1 MPKWWQHSTPHSS
14 AKKLAKKSTKKAVK
28 QPTQPSSNPH
38 EQVSEPF
45 TFIHQGTVIVGNVQ
59 VPGRARIHGEVHGNV
74 NVQGLL
80 EIAASAV
87 VDGHYICA
95 ENIKILGQ
103 VHADVWAKGS
113 VEIWRGARLTGNL
126 YAAQLDI
133 EQGATF
139 IGSSD
144 MRPAGYEDMP
154 KAFYAYLGVPDQTN
168 DEPENWD
175 DVWLEPAT
183 PADITPAEVTPAEV
197 TMSKPDDG
205 QTKQPAQASART
217 DTSKDS

>member
-1 MPKWWQHSTPHSS
+1 MPKWWQRSTSQSSTKKS
-14 AKKLAKKSTKKAVK
+14 AKKAAKQATKL
-28 QPTQPSSNPH
+28 QGNPRG
-38 EQVSEPF
+38 QVSEPF

-87 VDGHYICA
+87 IDGHYICA

-103 VHADVWAKGS
+103 VRADVWAKGN
-113 VEIWRGARLTGNL
+113 VEIWRGASLTGNL

-144 MRPAGYEDMP
+144 MRPEGYEAMP
-154 KAFYAYLGVPDQTN
+154 KAFYGYLGAPEDAN
-168 DEPENWD
+168 DEENWD

-183 PADITPAEVTPAEV
+183 PAEITIAPSEVDPPASQSGKS
-197 TMSKPDDG
+197 SK
-205 QTKQPAQASART
+205 ASARNDHPK
-217 DTSKDS
+217 DT

>member
-1 MPKWWQHSTPHSS
+1 MPTWWQRST
-14 AKKLAKKSTKKAVK
+14 AKSSTKKTKKPAK
-28 QPTQPSSNPH
+28 QRVQQRG
-38 EQVSEPF
+38 QVSEPF

-74 NVQGLL
+74 NVLGLL

-103 VHADVWAKGS
+103 VRADVWAKGS
-113 VEIWRGARLTGNL
+113 VEIWRGASLTGDL

-154 KAFYAYLGVPDQTN
+154 KAFHAYLGAPEEAS

-183 PADITPAEVTPAEV
+183 PAEITVAKPEDDTPTNRSVNASV
-197 TMSKPDDG
+197 DASVN
-205 QTKQPAQASART
+205 ASARA
-217 DTSKDS
+217 DTTEDA

>member
-1 MPKWWQHSTPHSS
+1 MPTWWQRST
-14 AKKLAKKSTKKAVK
+14 AKSSTKKTKKPAK
-28 QPTQPSSNPH
+28 QRAQQRG
-38 EQVSEPF
+38 QVSEPF

-74 NVQGLL
+74 NVLGLL

-103 VHADVWAKGS
+103 VRADVWAKGS
-113 VEIWRGARLTGNL
+113 VEIWRGASLTGDL

-154 KAFYAYLGVPDQTN
+154 KAFHAYLGAPEEAS

-183 PADITPAEVTPAEV
+183 PAEIAVAKPEDDTPTNRSVNASVNASV
-197 TMSKPDDG
+197 DASVN
-205 QTKQPAQASART
+205 ASARA
-217 DTSKDS
+217 DTTEDA

>member
-1 MPKWWQHSTPHSS
+1 MPKWWQRSMSKSS
-14 AKKLAKKSTKKAVK
+14 AKKSAKKAGK
-28 QPTQPSSNPH
+28 QSINKPTQSRDKPRG
-38 EQVSEPF
+38 QVSEPF

-74 NVQGLL
+74 NVLGLL

-87 VDGHYICA
+87 VDGQYICA

-103 VHADVWAKGS
+103 VRADVWAKGS
-113 VEIWRGARLTGNL
+113 VEIWRGASLTGDL

-154 KAFYAYLGVPDQTN
+154 KAFYAYLGAPAEAS
-168 DEPENWD
+168 DEQENWGD
-175 DVWLEPAT
+175 MWLEPAT
-183 PADITPAEVTPAEV
+183 PADITPADI
-197 TMSKPDDG
+197 TMSTPDDG
-205 QTKQPAQASART
+205 QTNQTVQASARK
-217 DTSKDS
+217 DTPKDV

>member
-1 MPKWWQHSTPHSS
+1 MPKWWQRFTSS
-14 AKKLAKKSTKKAVK
+14 HTKKPAK
-28 QPTQPSSNPH
+28 QAAKQALQTAAKQRG
-38 EQVSEPF
+38 QVSEPF

-80 EIAASAV
+80 EIAASATI
-87 VDGHYICA
+87 DGHYIYA

-103 VHADVWAKGS
+103 VHADVWVTGNA
-113 VEIWRGARLTGNL
+113 EIWRGGSLTGNL

-144 MRPAGYEDMP
+144 MRPAGYDDMP
-154 KAFYAYLGVPDQTN
+154 PAFYAHLGTPEDASQEDQE
-168 DEPENWD
+168 DWHD
-175 DVWLEPAT
+175 MWLEPAT
-183 PADITPAEVTPAEV
+183 PADITVAAADVAARAAQTRQQANTP
-197 TMSKPDDG
+197 TQHPDD
-205 QTKQPAQASART
+205 PAK
-217 DTSKDS
+217 DT

>member
-1 MPKWWQHSTPHSS
+1 MPKWWQRSTSQSS
-14 AKKLAKKSTKKAVK
+14 TKEWAKKAAKQATKL
-28 QPTQPSSNPH
+28 QGNPRG
-38 EQVSEPF
+38 QVSEPF

-87 VDGHYICA
+87 IDGHYICA

-103 VHADVWAKGS
+103 VRADVWAKGS
-113 VEIWRGARLTGNL
+113 VEIWRGASLTGNL

-144 MRPAGYEDMP
+144 MRPEGYEEMP
-154 KAFYAYLGVPDQTN
+154 KAFHAYLGAPEEAS
-168 DEPENWD
+168 DEEENWD

-183 PADITPAEVTPAEV
+183 PTEITVT
-197 TMSKPDDG
+197 KPEGDTSTN
-205 QTKQPAQASART
+205 QSVKASARDKPK
-217 DTSKDS
+217 DT

>member
-1 MPKWWQHSTPHSS
+1 MPKWWQRSKPNSLVKSS
-14 AKKLAKKSTKKAVK
+14 ATQTKKSAK
-28 QPTQPSSNPH
+28 QPTKQPAKQQGKQQGKQRG
-38 EQVSEPF
+38 QVSEPF

-95 ENIKILGQ
+95 DNIKILGQ
-103 VHADVWAKGS
+103 VRADVWAKGS
-113 VEIWRGARLTGNL
+113 VEIWRGASLTGDL

-144 MRPAGYEDMP
+144 MRPGGYEEMP
-154 KAFYAYLGVPDQTN
+154 KAFYAYLGAPEDAN
-168 DEPENWD
+168 DETENWD

-183 PADITPAEVTPAEV
+183 PAQITVATSEVDTPANQSVKT
-197 TMSKPDDG
+197 
-205 QTKQPAQASART
+205 SARDDSSQ
-217 DTSKDS
+217 DT

>member
-1 MPKWWQHSTPHSS
+1 MPKWWQRSTSQSSTKKS
-14 AKKLAKKSTKKAVK
+14 AKKAAKQATKL
-28 QPTQPSSNPH
+28 QGNPRG
-38 EQVSEPF
+38 QVSEPF

-87 VDGHYICA
+87 IDGHYICA

-103 VHADVWAKGS
+103 VRADVWAKGS
-113 VEIWRGARLTGNL
+113 VEIWRGASLTGNL

-144 MRPAGYEDMP
+144 MRPEGYEEMP
-154 KAFYAYLGVPDQTN
+154 KAFHAYLGAPEEAS
-168 DEPENWD
+168 DEEENWD

-183 PADITPAEVTPAEV
+183 PTEITVT
-197 TMSKPDDG
+197 KPEGDTSTN
-205 QTKQPAQASART
+205 QSVKASARDKPK
-217 DTSKDS
+217 DT